1 MCGVFAV
8 EVDVCFFFK
17 QKTAYE
23 LRISDW
29 SSDVCSSD
37 LIHPAQVI
45 GDLHQRHGNGL
56 ELTGQFDRRVLRR
69 QRLEI
74 VIRGDEFQAG
84 PRGQSTCK
92 TFAEARIGID
102 AGADRGAAKCELQQT
117 RLRRI
122 EPFGS
127 SEEHTSE
134 LQSLMRISYAVFCL

>member
-1 MCGVFAV
+1 M
-8 EVDVCFFFK
+8 
-17 QKTAYE
+17 
-23 LRISDW
+23 RISDW

-37 LIHPAQVI
+37 
-45 GDLHQRHGNGL
+45 L

-122 EPFGS
+122 EPFD
-127 SEEHTSE
+127 
-134 LQSLMRISYAVFCL
+134 AVADLACPARQQIGRAHV